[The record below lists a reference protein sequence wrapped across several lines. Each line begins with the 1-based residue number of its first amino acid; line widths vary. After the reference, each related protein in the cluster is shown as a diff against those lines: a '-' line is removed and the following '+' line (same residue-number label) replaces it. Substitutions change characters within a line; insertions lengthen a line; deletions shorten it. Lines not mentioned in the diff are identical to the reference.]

1 MERQQLKVFFLGG
14 GGGGGGYFF
23 KNLKEILI
31 DPYQIINDSQSLFVC
46 IFQTKKH

>member
-1 MERQQLKVFFLGG
+1 MERQQLKVFFFGG
-14 GGGGGGYFF
+14 GMGGVYFF
-23 KNLKEILI
+23 KYLRKILI